1 MSSLPVFERA
11 HAARCEL
18 AAETLRASGRLRLR
32 VTGWS
37 MFPSVR
43 PGDTLM
49 IERMELGRVDCGDIV
64 LFERR
69 ALLFVHRVVRKS
81 GAKILTRGDAMPQ
94 ADPEVEENELL
105 GRVRLILRH
114 GKRIEVRRKRWVG
127 QRIVGAVMGRWEFGA
142 RVVAKMHG
150 MRVAVEPV
158 A

>member
-1 MSSLPVFERA
+1 MSVLTTFEEA
-11 HAARCEL
+11 HAVRCEL
-18 AAETLRASGRLRLR
+18 AAETLRTSGRLRLR

-49 IERMELGRVDCGDIV
+49 IERVELDSVDCGDIV
-64 LFERR
+64 LFERGGQ
-69 ALLFVHRVVRKS
+69 LYVHRVVRKS

-94 ADPEVEENELL
+94 ADPEVEEQELL

-114 GKRIEVRRKRWVG
+114 GERVEVRRKRWVG
-127 QRIVGAVMGRWEFGA
+127 ERIVGAVMGRWEFGA